1 MTTTLTAVEM
11 RLELIHI
18 PVTDVDRARDFYVQ
32 QCGWELITDHVQ
44 MGDMRIVQI
53 VPPGSG
59 CAILMGRNIPEITD
73 MPVGVAEGHPPRGA
87 PTCSRPR
94 PARRQRRRAGRD
106 AGPRRRALLP
116 LRRTPTAT
124 RGCSSSGPYG
134 GMTDDLV
141 TTIALRCAGAR
152 DPLSLV
158 FAALADPTRRAILAR
173 LKGGPVTVGE
183 LGRPFEMT
191 GPAVS
196 KHLRVLER
204 AGLVSRSRVAQARPA
219 ILEAGP
225 LEAVA
230 EWAEEFRQ
238 FWDERFDRLDDY
250 LATMTDPDLPTEDDA

>member
-1 MTTTLTAVEM
+1 MTTTVEM
-11 RLELIHI
+11 KLELIHI
-18 PVTDVDRARDFYVQ
+18 PVSDVDRARDFYVK

-73 MPVGVAEGHPPRGA
+73 MPVGVQKGIH
-87 PTCSRPR
+87 
-94 PARRQRRRAGRD
+94 
-106 AGPRRRALLP
+106 
-116 LRRTPTAT
+116 
-124 RGCSSSGPYG
+124 
-134 GMTDDLV
+134 LV
-141 TTIALRCAGAR
+141 VADMQAAR
-152 DPLSLV
+152 DQLTANGV
-158 FAALADPTRRAILAR
+158 
-173 LKGGPVTVGE
+173 E
-183 LGRPFEMT
+183 LGEPFDMT

-219 ILEAGP
+219 ILEAAP

-238 FWDERFDRLDDY
+238 FWDERFDRLEDY
-250 LATMTDPDLPTEDDA
+250 LTTMTDPEVPTKDDAGSFPGP